1 HGPGAL
7 ADVIPAPAQLVPGR
21 GAFLVNERT
30 VVWLPRDPGAGE
42 SARYFADLVRRTHP
56 GWLTAIAGSPGR
68 TERPAIVF
76 DLERAPPGASPESYE
91 IRVTPRRVVVSAGD
105 RRGLFYGGVTLWQL
119 CTAGMGAPATGAQSA
134 RRITLP
140 ALHIPALHIIDAPRF
155 RWRGLML
162 DSARHFQSPEFVMR
176 YIDWMALHKL
186 NVLGWHLTDDQGWR
200 LEVKKYPR
208 LTEVGA
214 WRVPAGRAAARDI
227 DPATGRPRL
236 YGGYYSQDEVR
247 RIVSFAA
254 SRNVTIVPEIEMPG
268 HASAAI
274 VAYPQ
279 LGVMS
284 DPPPAVPSDW
294 GVFTNLFNVEE
305 STFAFLEDV
314 LAEVMELFPGQF
326 IHVGGD
332 EAVKD
337 QWQASARVH
346 ERMRE
351 LGVAS
356 EDALQ
361 GYFTH
366 RVGEYL
372 RAHGRRL
379 VGWDEILEGGVPPDA
394 AVMSWRGVQGAIA
407 AAAAGH
413 DAVLSPDPTLYLDSR
428 QGRSPSEPPGRGT
441 VETLA
446 DVYHFDPLP
455 GPLAGDQ
462 AHVLGLQGNLW
473 TEHVRTEERAAY
485 MTWPRAAALAEVGW
499 SPPGR
504 LDWSDFTLRLPAEFR
519 RLKSLGVHYSDDVFA
534 PPRSVG
540 PHDRHMSQDLKT
552 CTGKLVLSL
561 EDDAPIE
568 GARAVFLETDGG
580 GRAGAVQFP
589 DRQGHRGDQ
598 ARPAAHGRRRARGAP
613 RLLRRR
619 SGRGAAARAGGRQRR
634 RDRAPPGV
642 GAGCARS
649 ARPVFPLHP
658 AHPRSHVG
666 DRLGAALAMTAVR
679 TVRLL
684 APLAGWST
692 PLEEAP
698 DEVFARGLLGDGVAI
713 DPTSARLCAPCDGE
727 LIVIAAARHAVTLDS
742 VELGG
747 QGFEL
752 HAPQGARVRAGEPLL
767 SLDLDLLARRA
778 KSVLTPVIVTADSGF
793 RIVRRSSDCELAVGN
808 FLMEVASQAAEVP
821 APTAPGDAA
830 TVRRLRVDFEHGIY
844 TRPAA
849 LLAGS
854 LRSLAADVRI
864 AAHGRE
870 ANARSIVALM
880 ALGVE
885 RGEEIEIRA
894 TGPDATVAV
903 QALAA
908 VLAGTLS

>member
-1 HGPGAL
+1 MGELLVARRARRAGRRYDRVRRSDDRPAQPAPAPRGNSCSLEGVLRSLRVRSAGRGQRAHSRGAARRVGRALGRGRGARASLSRRTSAGFEVRRPAPACRAAALLAWGCVTGGPLAHAGGPPAAHGIRATS
-7 ADVIPAPAQLVPGR
+7 DVIPAPAQLVPGR

-42 SARYFADLVRRTHP
+42 SARYFADLVRRTHR

-68 TERPAIVF
+68 TQRPAIVF
-76 DLERAPPGASPESYE
+76 DLERAPSGASPESYE

-105 RRGLFYGGVTLWQL
+105 R
-119 CTAGMGAPATGAQSA
+119 
-134 RRITLP
+134 
-140 ALHIPALHIIDAPRF
+140 
-155 RWRGLML
+155 RGLML

-351 LGVAS
+351 FGVAS

-366 RVGEYL
+366 RMGEYL

-379 VGWDEILEGGVPPDA
+379 VGWDEILEGGVPSDA

-552 CTGKLVLSL
+552 CTAKLVLSL

-568 GARAVFLETDGG
+568 GARAVFLIDIMNPCWMLPAAELSPTSKLTVAVGQVPFNFQIGKDIEAIKLDPPRTVELDRLDVLADLEIERHLPDRHRQFRGGRELGG
-580 GRAGAVQFP
+580 GQHPAGIHDV
-589 DRQGHRGDQ
+589 DEKHR
-598 ARPAAHGRRRARGAP
+598 ARPLDRRVILERQDELGGAGLEVLAHVPIVRPDAPRRCEHIVRVVHAKRLQTMELRGQPQREIRPVETARRRPTDLGEGGRTRPGHVGRALFGSHVLRPEIPLEPEHVSLVP
-613 RLLRRR
+613 RERPRERVEVIDVGERLD
-619 SGRGAAARAGGRQRR
+619 GAAAR
-634 RDRAPPGV
+634 
-642 GAGCARS
+642 
-649 ARPVFPLHP
+649 
-658 AHPRSHVG
+658 
-666 DRLGAALAMTAVR
+666 
-679 TVRLL
+679 
-684 APLAGWST
+684 W
-692 PLEEAP
+692 
-698 DEVFARGLLGDGVAI
+698 
-713 DPTSARLCAPCDGE
+713 
-727 LIVIAAARHAVTLDS
+727 
-742 VELGG
+742 
-747 QGFEL
+747 
-752 HAPQGARVRAGEPLL
+752 
-767 SLDLDLLARRA
+767 LARRA
-778 KSVLTPVIVTADSGF
+778 
-793 RIVRRSSDCELAVGN
+793 
-808 FLMEVASQAAEVP
+808 
-821 APTAPGDAA
+821 
-830 TVRRLRVDFEHGIY
+830 
-844 TRPAA
+844 
-849 LLAGS
+849 
-854 LRSLAADVRI
+854 
-864 AAHGRE
+864 
-870 ANARSIVALM
+870 
-880 ALGVE
+880 
-885 RGEEIEIRA
+885 
-894 TGPDATVAV
+894 
-903 QALAA
+903 ALAA
-908 VLAGTLS
+908 VEIERRVG